1 MLPILATLAVSISL
15 FVPGCFGLGP
25 PADADVVRD
34 FAPIGRWAGH
44 WGIDIAAPVG
54 TRVFAAGDGTVR
66 FSGTVVHNFTVSVD
80 HGGGVVT
87 SYSYLAEITVR
98 RGDSITKGS
107 PVGVAGIHDG
117 RSAFHMSLRV
127 AGRYVDP
134 MALTRCKRSPSSGL
148 YLAVDAT
155 TYAVGRARDPRR
167 YFRSAS

>member
-15 FVPGCFGLGP
+15 VIPGCFGLGLP
-25 PADADVVRD
+25 SDADVIRD

-44 WGIDIAAPVG
+44 WGIDVAAPVG
-54 TRVFAAGDGTVR
+54 TRVLAAGDGTVR
-66 FSGTVVHNFTVSVD
+66 FSGTVVHNRTVSVD

-98 RGDSITKGS
+98 RGDSISKGF
-107 PVGVAGIHDG
+107 PLGITGIHDG

-134 MALTRCKRSPSSGL
+134 MALTRCNRSPSSGL
-148 YLAVDAT
+148 YLAVDTT